1 MFELAPLNRPERLS
15 AIGRLF
21 LTVATLTAFT
31 FDRDFDP
38 MHSRHMVVAVLQV
51 YLVYSVLAAI
61 AAWIRPLGSPAAKLA
76 SHGFD
81 LAVAAFLNFVVEGSN
96 SPFFA
101 LFIFALFS
109 ASLRFGSRGVIV
121 TGGLVLTFFGSFG
134 VVAYSVPE
142 IDLTRFAVRSSYLV
156 VVIVLLTYLTA
167 YLQSLRDQMAQL
179 ALWPR
184 EWRPELATSMED
196 LFRRAASLLRVKTV
210 VALWEDSDE
219 PWLYVAEV
227 TDDRFAMI
235 TEPPDRYQPMV
246 QRSIEGTSFLVRQAG
261 GAFVLHDKRG
271 SATAFDEPPVNPAL
285 LERYH
290 IDTAISSAFRGE
302 NLAGRAFF
310 IGRTNM
316 ASDEIVLAEIVT
328 SLIGL
333 SLQQHLMVEQLKRT
347 AVSEERIR
355 MARDLHDGIVQS
367 LAGVTLHLHALDRL
381 IEDNP
386 AQARQTL
393 REIQEALLTDQRELR
408 SYIAQLRPIIES
420 ADASTLSALIDA
432 LARRVEQQWGVKVSA
447 LVDDP
452 VELISAGIREEVF
465 RLAREGVINAAKHA
479 QSTAIGVVL
488 RLQENRVAITIDD
501 NGRGLPFT
509 GRYTLAELRA
519 TRRGPITLKE
529 RVALV
534 GGDLVIDT
542 SSAGTR
548 IEIEVPLSLFEVR
561 SDHTRVAGG

>member
-21 LTVATLTAFT
+21 LTIATLTAFT
-31 FDRDFDP
+31 LDRDFDP
-38 MHSRHMVVAVLQV
+38 IHARGLVVAVLQV
-51 YLVYSVLAAI
+51 YLVYSVLAAMV
-61 AAWIRPLGSPAAKLA
+61 AWFRPLASPAAKLV

-81 LAVAAFLNFVVEGSN
+81 LAIAALLNFVVEGAS

-109 ASLRFGSRGVIV
+109 ASLRFGSRGVLL
-121 TGGLVLTFFGSFG
+121 TGGVVLAFYGSFG

-142 IDLTRFAVRSSYLV
+142 IDLTRFAVRSSYLI
-156 VVIVLLTYLTA
+156 VVIVLLTYLTT
-167 YLQSLRDQMAQL
+167 YLQNLREQMAQL

-196 LFRRAASLLRVKTV
+196 LFRRAGVLLRVNSV
-210 VALWEDSDE
+210 IALWEDSDE
-219 PWLYVAEV
+219 PWMYVGSV
-227 TDDRFAMI
+227 TNDRFSI
-235 TEPPDRYQPMV
+235 TTEPPDRYQPV
-246 QRSIEGTSFLVRQAG
+246 VRQSLEGKSFLVRQAG
-261 GAFVLHDKRG
+261 GRFILHDKRG
-271 SATAFDEPPVNPAL
+271 AATASDDPPVNAAL
-285 LERYH
+285 IERYQ
-290 IDTAISSAFRGE
+290 IDIAISSAFTGE

-310 IGRTNM
+310 IGRASM

-333 SLQQHLMVEQLKRT
+333 SLQQHLMVEQLKRG
-347 AVSEERIR
+347 AVTEERIR

-393 REIQEALLTDQRELR
+393 REIQDALLTDQRELR

-420 ADASTLSALIDA
+420 DDASSLGTLIDA
-432 LARRVEQQWGVKVSA
+432 LARRVERQWGVKVA
-447 LVDDP
+447 TLVDDP
-452 VELISAGIREEVF
+452 VELISAGMREEVF
-465 RLAREGVINAAKHA
+465 RIVREGVINAAKHA
-479 QSTAIGVVL
+479 QSTEIGVVL
-488 RLQENRVAITIDD
+488 RLRNKRMAITIDD
-501 NGRGLPFT
+501 NGRGLPFK
-509 GRYTLAELRA
+509 GRYTLAELRES
-519 TRRGPITLKE
+519 RRGPITLKE
-529 RVALV
+529 RVTQV
-534 GGDLVIDT
+534 GGDLVLET
-542 SSAGTR
+542 NATGTR

-561 SDHTRVAGG
+561 SDYTGVAGG